1 MLAVNLSRIAEEFI
15 LWSTTEFGFLEL
27 SDELSSTSSIMP
39 QKKNPDAL
47 EIMRARCARAMGNL
61 TSGLAIMKAL
71 PLAYNRDLQELSPLA
86 LDSFEVMEN
95 SASILAK
102 ILGTSSFNRERM
114 RSACEDFLTAT
125 ELADIARIKARV
137 LFNILSENMTPKHWR
152 RIAEEVVK
160 ELNGSAWGVVVA
172 HGTDTMSYTGAALAF
187 MLKNLTKPVVLVGS
201 QRSSDRP
208 SSDAALNL
216 IAATRVATS
225 DLAEVVV
232 VMHATSSDE
241 ACAVHRA
248 TKVRK
253 MHSSRRDA
261 FKSINVP
268 PIGEVREEVKL
279 FGSYRRRS
287 EGEVYAD
294 TRLEERVALFKA
306 YPGVDPELLEYCVDR
321 YRGIVL
327 EGTGLG
333 HVPEQLFPAIERARD
348 EGKAVVMTTSTLYGR
363 VDMKVYSTGRRL
375 LNLGV
380 IPGEDMLPEVA
391 YVKLMHVL
399 AVAQDEEEVRSLML
413 RNLAGEIT
421 PRTLPDTF
429 Y

>member
-1 MLAVNLSRIAEEFI
+1 MYRGEAAKVLHGAKVGERVRIIKGERTYEGV
-15 LWSTTEFGFLEL
+15 LMPRSEL
-27 SDELSSTSSIMP
+27 G
-39 QKKNPDAL
+39 DARHVV
-47 EIMRARCARAMGNL
+47 I
-61 TSGLAIMKAL
+61 K
-71 PLAYNRDLQELSPLA
+71 
-86 LDSFEVMEN
+86 LDSGYNIGVEISGARVERLGSARRAKAAFSEPEFSPEKPEVV
-95 SASILAK
+95 
-102 ILGTSSFNRERM
+102 ILGTGGTIASKIDYATGAVHPSF
-114 RSACEDFLTAT
+114 STAEIVNAVP
-125 ELADIARIKARV
+125 ELADIARLRARV

-152 RIAEEVVK
+152 KIAEEVAK
-160 ELNGSAWGVVVA
+160 ELNGSAQGVVVA

-216 IAATRVATS
+216 IAAAKVATS

-232 VMHATSSDE
+232 VMHASTSDD

-261 FKSINVP
+261 FKSINALP
-268 PIGEVREEVKL
+268 LGEVRDQVRL
-279 FGSYRRRS
+279 SGSYRRRC

-306 YPGVDPELLEYCVDR
+306 YPGVDPELLERCVDR
-321 YRGIVL
+321 CRGIVL

-333 HVPEQLFPAIERARD
+333 HVPEQLFPAIQRARE

-399 AVAQDEEEVRSLML
+399 AIARSEEEVRSLML
-413 RNLAGEIT
+413 RNFAGEIT
-421 PRTLPDTF
+421 ERTLPRAF

>member
-1 MLAVNLSRIAEEFI
+1 MYRGEAAKVLGNAKVGERVRIIKGERTYEGVLMPRSELGDDRHVVIKLDNGYNIGVEVSGARVERLGAAKRAGQAAFPEPEF
-15 LWSTTEFGFLEL
+15 
-27 SDELSSTSSIMP
+27 
-39 QKKNPDAL
+39 
-47 EIMRARCARAMGNL
+47 
-61 TSGLAIMKAL
+61 
-71 PLAYNRDLQELSPLA
+71 SPEKP
-86 LDSFEVMEN
+86 EVV
-95 SASILAK
+95 
-102 ILGTSSFNRERM
+102 ILGTGGTIASKIDYATGAVHPSF
-114 RSACEDFLTAT
+114 STAEIINAVP
-125 ELADIARIKARV
+125 ELADIARLRTRV
-137 LFNILSENMTPKHWR
+137 LFNILSENMTPKHWQK
-152 RIAEEVVK
+152 IAEEVAK
-160 ELNGSAWGVVVA
+160 ELNGSAQGVVVA
-172 HGTDTMSYTGAALAF
+172 HGTDTMSYTAAALAF
-187 MLKNLTKPVVLVGS
+187 MLKNLTKPVVFVGS

-216 IAATRVATS
+216 IAATKVATS

-232 VMHATSSDE
+232 VMHSSTSDE

-261 FKSINVP
+261 FKSINAP
-268 PIGEVREEVKL
+268 PLGEVRDEVRL
-279 FGSYRRRS
+279 FGSYRKRC

-306 YPGVDPELLEYCVDR
+306 YPGVDPELLEHCVDR
-321 YRGIVL
+321 CRGIVL

-333 HVPEQLFPAIERARD
+333 HVPESLLPAIERAME
-348 EGKAVVMTTSTLYGR
+348 EGVAVVMTTTTLYGR

-399 AVAQDEEEVRSLML
+399 AIAQSSEEVRSLML
-413 RNLAGEIT
+413 RNFAGEIT
-421 PRTLPDTF
+421 ERTLPRAF

>member
-1 MLAVNLSRIAEEFI
+1 MYRGEAAKVLHGAKVGERVRIIKGERTYEGV
-15 LWSTTEFGFLEL
+15 LMPRSEL
-27 SDELSSTSSIMP
+27 G
-39 QKKNPDAL
+39 DARHVV
-47 EIMRARCARAMGNL
+47 I
-61 TSGLAIMKAL
+61 K
-71 PLAYNRDLQELSPLA
+71 
-86 LDSFEVMEN
+86 LDSGYNIGVEISGARVERLGSARRAKAAFPEPEFSPEKPEVV
-95 SASILAK
+95 
-102 ILGTSSFNRERM
+102 ILGTGGTIASKIDYATGAVHPSF
-114 RSACEDFLTAT
+114 STAEIVNAVP
-125 ELADIARIKARV
+125 ELADIARLRARV

-152 RIAEEVVK
+152 KIAEEVAK
-160 ELNGSAWGVVVA
+160 ELNGSAQGVVVA

-216 IAATRVATS
+216 IAAAKVATS

-232 VMHATSSDE
+232 VMHASTSDD

-261 FKSINVP
+261 FKSINALP
-268 PIGEVREEVKL
+268 LGEVRDQVRL
-279 FGSYRRRS
+279 SGSYRRRC

-306 YPGVDPELLEYCVDR
+306 YPGVDPELLERCVDR
-321 YRGIVL
+321 CRGIVL

-333 HVPEQLFPAIERARD
+333 HVPEQLFPAIQRAREED
-348 EGKAVVMTTSTLYGR
+348 KAVVMTTSTLYGR

-399 AVAQDEEEVRSLML
+399 AIARSEEEVRSLML
-413 RNLAGEIT
+413 RNFAGEIT
-421 PRTLPDTF
+421 ERTLPRAF

>member
-1 MLAVNLSRIAEEFI
+1 MYRGEAAKVLGNAKVGERVRIIKGERTYEGVLMPRSELGDDRHVVIKLDNGYNIGVEVSGARVERLGAAKRAEQVAFPEPEF
-15 LWSTTEFGFLEL
+15 
-27 SDELSSTSSIMP
+27 
-39 QKKNPDAL
+39 
-47 EIMRARCARAMGNL
+47 
-61 TSGLAIMKAL
+61 
-71 PLAYNRDLQELSPLA
+71 SPEKP
-86 LDSFEVMEN
+86 EVV
-95 SASILAK
+95 
-102 ILGTSSFNRERM
+102 ILGTGGTIASKIDYATGAVHPSF
-114 RSACEDFLTAT
+114 STAEIINAVP
-125 ELADIARIKARV
+125 ELADIARLRTRV
-137 LFNILSENMTPKHWR
+137 LFNILSENMTPKHWQ
-152 RIAEEVVK
+152 RIAEEVAK
-160 ELNGSAWGVVVA
+160 ELNGSAQGVVVA
-172 HGTDTMSYTGAALAF
+172 HGTDTMSYTAAALAF
-187 MLKNLTKPVVLVGS
+187 MLKNLTKPVVFVGS

-216 IAATRVATS
+216 VAATKVATS

-232 VMHATSSDE
+232 VMHSSTSDE

-261 FKSINVP
+261 FKSINAP
-268 PIGEVREEVKL
+268 PLGEVRDEVRL
-279 FGSYRRRS
+279 LGGYRKRC

-306 YPGVDPELLEYCVDR
+306 YPGVDPELLEHCVDR
-321 YRGIVL
+321 CRGIVL

-333 HVPEQLFPAIERARD
+333 HVPESLLPAIERAIE
-348 EGKAVVMTTSTLYGR
+348 EGVAVVMTTTTLYGR

-399 AVAQDEEEVRSLML
+399 AIAQSSEEVRSLML
-413 RNLAGEIT
+413 RNFAGEIT
-421 PRTLPDTF
+421 ERTLPRAF

>member
-1 MLAVNLSRIAEEFI
+1 MYRGEAARVLGKAEVGDRIRVLKGERSYEGV
-15 LWSTTEFGFLEL
+15 LMPRSEL
-27 SDELSSTSSIMP
+27 GDDKHVVI
-39 QKKNPDAL
+39 K
-47 EIMRARCARAMGNL
+47 
-61 TSGLAIMKAL
+61 
-71 PLAYNRDLQELSPLA
+71 
-86 LDSFEVMEN
+86 LDSGYNIGIEVTG
-95 SASILAK
+95 AK
-102 ILGTSSFNRERM
+102 IERLAPAEAVRRPAFPEPEFLPEKPEITIIGTGGTIASKIDYATGAVHPSF
-114 RSACEDFLTAT
+114 TAAEIINAVP
-125 ELADIARIKARV
+125 ELADVARV
-137 LFNILSENMTPKHWR
+137 KTKLLFNILSENMTPGHWKKLACEV
-152 RIAEEVVK
+152 AE
-160 ELNGSAWGVVVA
+160 ELNGSAHGVVVA
-172 HGTDTMSYTGAALAF
+172 HGTDTMGFTAAALAF

-216 IAATRVATS
+216 ISAAKVAVS

-232 VMHATSSDE
+232 VMHATSDDD

-261 FKSINVP
+261 FKSINALP
-268 PIGEVREEVKL
+268 LGEVRGEVRLSAECK
-279 FGSYRRRS
+279 RRG
-287 EGEVYAD
+287 EGEVHAD
-294 TRLEERVALFKA
+294 TRLEERVALFKV
-306 YPGVDPELLEYCVDR
+306 YPGVDAELLEHCVDR

-333 HVPEQLFPAIERARD
+333 HVPESLLPAIERARG
-348 EGKAVVMTTSTLYGR
+348 ENIPMVMTTSTLYGR

-375 LNLGV
+375 LKLGV

-399 AVAQDEEEVRSLML
+399 GITQDYEEVRSLM
-413 RNLAGEIT
+413 RRSLAGEIT
-421 PRTLPDTF
+421 SRTLARAF

>member
-1 MLAVNLSRIAEEFI
+1 MYRGEAAKVLGEAKVGDRIRVLKGERSYEGVLMPRSELGDDKHVVIKLDNGYNIGIEVTGARIERLAQAEVAKGVSFPEPEF
-15 LWSTTEFGFLEL
+15 SPEK
-27 SDELSSTSSIMP
+27 P
-39 QKKNPDAL
+39 
-47 EIMRARCARAMGNL
+47 EI
-61 TSGLAIMKAL
+61 T
-71 PLAYNRDLQELSPLA
+71 
-86 LDSFEVMEN
+86 
-95 SASILAK
+95 
-102 ILGTSSFNRERM
+102 ILGTGGTIASKIDYATGAVHPSF
-114 RSACEDFLTAT
+114 STAEIINAVP
-125 ELADIARIKARV
+125 ELAQVARV
-137 LFNILSENMTPKHWR
+137 RTKLLFNILSENMTPEHWKK
-152 RIAEEVVK
+152 IAREVAK
-160 ELNGSAWGVVVA
+160 ELNGGAYGTVVA
-172 HGTDTMSYTGAALAF
+172 HGTDTMSFTAAALAF
-187 MLKNLTKPVVLVGS
+187 MLKNLTKPVVFVGS

-216 IAATRVATS
+216 IAAAKVATS

-232 VMHATSSDE
+232 VMHSTTQDT
-241 ACAVHRA
+241 ACAIHRA

-261 FKSINVP
+261 FKSINALP
-268 PIGEVREEVKL
+268 LGEVDEEVRL
-279 FGSYRRRS
+279 FGNYKKRS

-294 TRLEERVALFKA
+294 SRLEERVALFKV
-306 YPGVDPELLEYCVDR
+306 YPGVSPELLEYCVDR
-321 YRGIVL
+321 YRGIVF

-333 HVPEQLFPAIERARD
+333 HVPESLLPAIERARE
-348 EGKAVVMTTSTLYGR
+348 EGVAMVMTTSTLYGR

-399 AVAQDEEEVRSLML
+399 GVTQNYEEVRSLML

-421 PRTLPDTF
+421 ERTLANAF